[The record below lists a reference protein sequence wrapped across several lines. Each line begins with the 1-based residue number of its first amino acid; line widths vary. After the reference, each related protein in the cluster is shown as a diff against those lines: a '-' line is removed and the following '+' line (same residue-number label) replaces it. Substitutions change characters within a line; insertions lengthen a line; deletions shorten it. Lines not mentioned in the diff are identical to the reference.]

1 MKDLDRHFK
10 RMLQR
15 FYLLNGAN
23 DVSLKNT
30 YVASLSAQ
38 LQPELNIMAMATQKD
53 FSTMTMGQIHQMTKE
68 VVDKLCRQHQYFF
81 DLMNNK
87 GKFGKACKKSYL
99 EIKCKDKCSCQNKK
113 NKGEKPYKRK
123 EKNLKFFK
131 KRNFRKRPQGQ
142 RCYLCGRKGH
152 FAKSCPNKADKAIK
166 LVTSLKIRDEE
177 VESLYSEQSSPDE
190 DTVFALRNSSEEE
203 YSEEETL
210 PIFSTEEIN
219 SLNPSPPHPNI
230 EVQILPTK
238 FDKPV
243 KAIAYIDTGAQKTM
257 MNPDIL
263 PEELWSKKTSYFM
276 AADGKIFKTEL
287 ITKTFI
293 GIKFFPD
300 CIIWAKVIGN
310 KLPGKDILIGMDVFS
325 EADKLQIFPSGLKYK
340 REFKSFVETS
350 TLFSLSASP
359 SEMEEI
365 KKKLL
370 SLCANNHGGFSHPR
384 PLWKNPNFFVKLP
397 FKLNEDVNPTKATH
411 LGMTP
416 LDLQLARQE
425 CQELLTQGLIE
436 PTHSNWACQAFY
448 VEKRSERVRGK
459 KSLADQYGI
468 MLAEKKI
475 HLAQSEIDFLGM
487 QFSKGFYQPQKH
499 IAEELL
505 KFPNHSLTTKQI
517 QQFLGIL
524 NYIRDFI
531 PKAAKYTS
539 PLSKLLKKNPP
550 PWGVEQ
556 TEAVQQIKKIAQNP
570 PALKIPGDGNRI
582 LQTDASDG
590 YWGAVLIEEIHDKK
604 FYCGHASG
612 QFKEAKDH
620 YHTTYKEALA
630 VKNGI
635 KKFDFHLRD
644 PQILRLKDW
653 FSRYDFTVKHIKG
666 NKNLI
671 PDFLSRPPKVVQ
683 MITKTH
689 SFPLIFMVRPLP
701 NCAKIQKLYP
711 PGLSPRTPKDILDYA
726 KSRYFF
732 FLHETLK
739 FKVIHP
745 SAFDPTNPNG
755 NIFYLFYD
763 IGWDLCEPT
772 LWAIWCK
779 TVQHSTPIALQT
791 KKAYQIL
798 TDPLKHDFLFWTVL
812 EWFSPITW
820 WRSELE
826 HILSYQENQ
835 RKTNA
840 QALVSIFIVYRPYAI
855 NPSGQ
860 LFSQN
865 HAHTWGT
872 FEEYP
877 LNDRY
882 KRQLK
887 GHLQET
893 NLSSHSPSNR
903 LIPSSSRSR
912 QITVCSEYHIPAQLF
927 RRTEDLV
934 SPEESPDDLMNED
947 SDDPKLSPSH
957 EPICKE
963 VAYFGVS
970 MLCTCLFEG
979 ILCIRT
985 LRIYGI
991 FQNKYALHLPLQ
1003 GDHVH
1008 QKTPNMVLEYHI
1020 VFHKKE
1026 QCNILVD
1033 LDFQVLLV
1041 S

>member
-1 MKDLDRHFK
+1 
-10 RMLQR
+10 
-15 FYLLNGAN
+15 
-23 DVSLKNT
+23 
-30 YVASLSAQ
+30 
-38 LQPELNIMAMATQKD
+38 
-53 FSTMTMGQIHQMTKE
+53 
-68 VVDKLCRQHQYFF
+68 
-81 DLMNNK
+81 
-87 GKFGKACKKSYL
+87 
-99 EIKCKDKCSCQNKK
+99 
-113 NKGEKPYKRK
+113 
-123 EKNLKFFK
+123 
-131 KRNFRKRPQGQ
+131 
-142 RCYLCGRKGH
+142 
-152 FAKSCPNKADKAIK
+152 
-166 LVTSLKIRDEE
+166 
-177 VESLYSEQSSPDE
+177 
-190 DTVFALRNSSEEE
+190 
-203 YSEEETL
+203 
-210 PIFSTEEIN
+210 
-219 SLNPSPPHPNI
+219 
-230 EVQILPTK
+230 
-238 FDKPV
+238 
-243 KAIAYIDTGAQKTM
+243 
-257 MNPDIL
+257 
-263 PEELWSKKTSYFM
+263 
-276 AADGKIFKTEL
+276 
-287 ITKTFI
+287 
-293 GIKFFPD
+293 
-300 CIIWAKVIGN
+300 
-310 KLPGKDILIGMDVFS
+310 
-325 EADKLQIFPSGLKYK
+325 
-340 REFKSFVETS
+340 
-350 TLFSLSASP
+350 
-359 SEMEEI
+359 MEEI

-370 SLCANNHGGFSHPR
+370 SLCADNHGGFSHPK

-411 LGMTP
+411 PGMTP
-416 LDLQLARQE
+416 SDLQLARQE

-459 KSLADQYGI
+459 KRLVIDYKPLNHFLQDDKFPIPKASSLPILLKESNIFSKFDLKSGFWQIGIDPPERHKTAFCIPNAQYQWTVLPFGLKVAPSLFQKA
-468 MLAEKKI
+468 MTKI
-475 HLAQSEIDFLGM
+475 FEPILENAIIYIDDILLFSKDISEIDFLGM
-487 QFSKGFYQPQKH
+487 HFSKGFYQPQKH

-505 KFPNHSLTTKQI
+505 KFPDHSLTTKQI
-517 QQFLGIL
+517 QQFLRIL

-531 PKAAKYTS
+531 PKAAKYT
-539 PLSKLLKKNPP
+539 K
-550 PWGVEQ
+550 EQ
-556 TEAVQQIKKIAQNP
+556 TKAVQQIKKVAQNP
-570 PALKIPGDGNRI
+570 PALKIPGDGNRS
-582 LQTDASDG
+582 LQTDASDR

-612 QFKEAKDH
+612 QFKDAEVH

-635 KKFDFHLRD
+635 KKFDFHLRGFHFEVQMDNSSFPKILEFKNKMPLD
-644 PQILRLKDW
+644 PHILRLKDW

-671 PDFLSRPPKVVQ
+671 LDFLSRPTKVVQ

-739 FKVIHP
+739 FKVIPP

-755 NIFYLFYD
+755 NIFDLFCD

-772 LWAIWCK
+772 LWAIC
-779 TVQHSTPIALQT
+779 
-791 KKAYQIL
+791 
-798 TDPLKHDFLFWTVL
+798 
-812 EWFSPITW
+812 PITW

-826 HILSYQENQ
+826 QILSYQENQ

-877 LNDRY
+877 LNDSY

-887 GHLQET
+887 RHLQET
-893 NLSSHSPSNR
+893 NLSNHSPSNR
-903 LIPSSSRSR
+903 LIPSSSGSR

-927 RRTEDLV
+927 QRTEDLV
-934 SPEESPDDLMNED
+934 SPEESPEDLMDED
-947 SDDPKLSPSH
+947 SDDPNLSPSNPH
-957 EPICKE
+957 EPITLGKNPYPIRCKIREGKE

-991 FQNKYALHLPLQ
+991 FQSNYALHLPLQ
-1003 GDHVH
+1003 GDPVH
-1008 QKTPNMVLEYHI
+1008 QKTLNMVLEYHT
-1020 VFHKKE
+1020 VFRKKE
-1026 QCNILVD
+1026 QCNILAD